1 MLFLFSLT
9 YNLSFMD
16 ASAIKAR
23 WDLGCDTATEGG
35 LTKETCCIWETDSKT
50 EKFTEYCTTCITTPG
65 YEDTPCDHKQSDITS
80 VAPPT
85 TTPGPGAPLGS
96 IQEGG
101 GVLPELKQTPPTPSV
116 GGVSEQPPLFG
127 RNVGNAPLGGFF
139 EQQPAAATMVAP
151 PTPILTPEPTPS
163 PTPDQPVPMF
173 GLNQQLTP
181 TPPRLLGQITPE
193 GEIQPPTTS
202 GEGGQDTQS
211 RTISPTGY
219 CVPLIKTTCVP
230 CDPGLPGANCVPQSE
245 WPPASTTG
253 EDIPQAQ

>member
-1 MLFLFSLT
+1 LV
-9 YNLSFMD
+9 
-16 ASAIKAR
+16 K
-23 WDLGCDTATEGG
+23 
-35 LTKETCCIWETDSKT
+35 
-50 EKFTEYCTTCITTPG
+50 
-65 YEDTPCDHKQSDITS
+65 
-80 VAPPT
+80 
-85 TTPGPGAPLGS
+85 
-96 IQEGG
+96 
-101 GVLPELKQTPPTPSV
+101 
-116 GGVSEQPPLFG
+116 QPPLFG

-139 EQQPAAATMVAP
+139 EQQPAATKMVAP

-163 PTPDQPVPMF
+163 PTPDQQVPMF

-219 CVPLIKTTCVP
+219 CVPFIKTTCVP

-253 EDIPQAQ
+253 EDIPQAQLPSEEEEGEEEQPPGTLSRPPIGGMPPEAQIAPEGDEGTQPQIQDDGAAEE